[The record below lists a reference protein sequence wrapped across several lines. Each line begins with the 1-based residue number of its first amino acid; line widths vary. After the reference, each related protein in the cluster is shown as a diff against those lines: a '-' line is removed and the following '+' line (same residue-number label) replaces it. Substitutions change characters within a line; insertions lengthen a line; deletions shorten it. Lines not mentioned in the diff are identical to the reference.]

1 MRFPKDPKRAP
12 TPSAIKALMIIIA
25 VSVVLLLLLFGS
37 MACTMTQTV
46 EISKV
51 EGEACMGEDA
61 TRAQVIIGN
70 TVECDP

>member
-37 MACTMTQTV
+37 MACTMTQSV
-46 EISKV
+46 EINT
-51 EGEACMGEDA
+51 EEDGICMDDKAVRG
-61 TRAQVIIGN
+61 QVIIGN